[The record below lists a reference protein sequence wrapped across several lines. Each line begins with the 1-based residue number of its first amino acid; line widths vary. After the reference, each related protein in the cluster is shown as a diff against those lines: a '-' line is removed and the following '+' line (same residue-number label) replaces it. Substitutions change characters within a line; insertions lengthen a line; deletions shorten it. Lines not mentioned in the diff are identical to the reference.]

1 MANSMTNGESQ
12 LRGTRSRLQR
22 AIAGTSRKRKA
33 TLKLALRIGVNCPIA
48 SRWHGVCTTSRVL
61 PKCKGIFHVQQQ
73 RWPRRS
79 RYSGNSVIPAAR
91 PGPSISRRTLNWS
104 KIASN
109 RRTICIMKRS
119 ISFARLT
126 IAGGAHG
133 PLPTWAIYIAYGAI
147 LTPLAR
153 HIAKPQNSSW
163 NLETGAESLERSK
176 ARLASQQQTET
187 LFEPSYWKQPQ
198 TVYAIR
204 WARLFQAQIA
214 PG

>member
-22 AIAGTSRKRKA
+22 EIVGTSRKRKA
-33 TLKLALRIGVNCPIA
+33 TLKLAFRIGVNCPIA
-48 SRWHGVCTTSRVL
+48 FRWHGVCTTSRAL

-79 RYSGNSVIPAAR
+79 RYSGNSVIPAAPR
-91 PGPSISRRTLNWS
+91 GPLISRVTLNWS

-109 RRTICIMKRS
+109 RRTISIMKRS
-119 ISFARLT
+119 MSFARLT

-163 NLETGAESLERSK
+163 NLENGAESLEHSK
-176 ARLASQQQTET
+176 ARLASPRQTAT
-187 LFEPSYWKQPQ
+187 LFEPSLWKPPRIAS
-198 TVYAIR
+198 AIR
-204 WARLFQAQIA
+204 SARLFQAQIA
-214 PG
+214 LG